1 MARQNTWGYSAL
13 NQINKQNVGRLQ
25 LAWSWAL
32 NTGASQPAPLVHDG
46 VMFIPNPG
54 GGVQALDATNGDL
67 LWEYRRRYERADRAV
82 EPMRS
87 IAIYGDKIFVNTA
100 DAHIVA
106 LNVKTGAVAWDHQ
119 VADNALGYEYTS
131 GPIIAKGKVVAGMTG
146 CTRYKEDVCFISGH
160 DPETGRELWRTATV
174 AKPGE
179 PGGDSLGRSA
189 LAIPRGRRCVDSGK
203 LRSRHE
209 PDLLV
214 DGAGE
219 ALGARGARHRR
230 RCALHQQHARAR
242 SRYGK
247 DELVLPVPAG
257 RNPRHGRGVREHP
270 DRFRRKIF
278 ALQDGQA
285 RHPVG
290 ARPQDRQVHQRPRHR
305 LSDAR
310 SMSIGR
316 PAR

>member
-1 MARQNTWGYSAL
+1 MLQNPDAGEWLNWRGAQNTWGYSAL

-106 LNVKTGAVAWDHQ
+106 LNAKTGAVAWDHQ

-146 CTRYKEDVCFISGH
+146 CTRYKEDVCFISGA
-160 DPETGRELWRTATV
+160 RSRTPA
-174 AKPGE
+174 ASCGAPRRSRKPGE
-179 PGGDSLGRSA
+179 PGGDTLGRPA
-189 LAIPRGRRCVDSGK
+189 LALPRRRRCVDSGK
-203 LRSRHE
+203 LRSR
-209 PDLLV
+209 
-214 DGAGE
+214 
-219 ALGARGARHRR
+219 RR
-230 RCALHQQHARAR
+230 T
-242 SRYGK
+242 
-247 DELVLPVPAG
+247 
-257 RNPRHGRGVREHP
+257 
-270 DRFRRKIF
+270 
-278 ALQDGQA
+278 
-285 RHPVG
+285 
-290 ARPQDRQVHQRPRHR
+290 
-305 LSDAR
+305 
-310 SMSIGR
+310 
-316 PAR
+316 